1 MKHPSAIPAQARKID
16 ARKGGS
22 ITKNN
27 IVPEINAST
36 HAMIATTIE
45 TLRNCLIAD
54 LPLTDRALTDTD
66 LCVYAKMSSA
76 RDQTNV

>member
-1 MKHPSAIPAQARKID
+1 MKHPIAIAAQARKID

-27 IVPEINAST
+27 IAPEMNAST
-36 HAMIATTIE
+36 LAMIANTIE
-45 TLRNCLIAD
+45 TLRSCFIAD
-54 LPLTDRALTDTD
+54 LPLTDPALTDSKR
-66 LCVYAKMSSA
+66 CVYAMVSFA